1 MPRRCYI
8 IVRQVTPQSGLLEG
22 GSVLTIEGTNLGY
35 QEGQVSVTVV
45 DVPCH
50 ITEYTVST
58 RSETAQYTYV

>member
-1 MPRRCYI
+1 M
-8 IVRQVTPQSGLLEG
+8 TPQSGLLEG

-50 ITEYTVST
+50 IIEYTVSV
-58 RSETAQYTYV
+58 RSEIVFLMWRVDFLIALGR